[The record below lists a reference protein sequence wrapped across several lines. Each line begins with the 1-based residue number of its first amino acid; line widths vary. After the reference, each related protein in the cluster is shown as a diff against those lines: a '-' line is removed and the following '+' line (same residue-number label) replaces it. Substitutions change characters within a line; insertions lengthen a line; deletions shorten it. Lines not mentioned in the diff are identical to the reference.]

1 MASSTRGVPNG
12 TPEDDDGP
20 LIDQRWRR
28 ASEISTIGIFIIA
41 LTWAAYVASPVLL
54 PVIVAWVLAT
64 IVLPVVKWLEAR
76 GFSRVTAAML
86 VTLTLAVL
94 LVAMLTLLSNPITV
108 WIGRAADVRNIIQ
121 TKLQGI
127 SEPFSAIEAIRK
139 ALQSM
144 GGGGTGPVIHVEQQS
159 NVVVTAF
166 TVVTPAVSQ
175 FVLCIGA
182 LIFYLVF
189 QQRIRSASVLMLR
202 ERESRLAMLKT
213 LTEIDENMTVY
224 FSTFA
229 LVNVCLGI
237 ATFFLALAVGL
248 PNPLLWA
255 VVAALLNFVPYLG
268 PAVVIASLALAGLL
282 TFSTLGQAL
291 TAPLVFIAIVSVEG
305 QFITPTLMGRQL
317 ELNPFAVF
325 LAIAFCAWLWG
336 PVGAFVAVPL
346 LLALTLAFSRLVSE
360 ERPELPG

>member
-1 MASSTRGVPNG
+1 MKSSLRGLSEG
-12 TPEDDDGP
+12 TLDDDQQA
-20 LIDQRWRR
+20 DQRWRR
-28 ASEISTIGIFIIA
+28 ASEISTVGIFVIA

-64 IVLPVVKWLEAR
+64 IVLPVVKWLETR
-76 GFSRVTAAML
+76 GLSRVSASLL
-86 VTLTLAVL
+86 VTVALAVL
-94 LVAMLTLLSNPITV
+94 LVAMLAVLSNPITV
-108 WIGRAADVRNIIQ
+108 WIGRASEVRDIIQ
-121 TKLQGI
+121 SKLQGI

-144 GGGGTGPVIHVEQQS
+144 GGSGTGPVIRVEQQS
-159 NVVVTAF
+159 NAVVTAF

-202 ERESRLAMLKT
+202 EREARLAMLRT
-213 LTEIDENMTVY
+213 LTEIDEHMTVY
-224 FSTFA
+224 FGTFA
-229 LVNVCLGI
+229 LVNICLGI
-237 ATFFLALAVGL
+237 VTFFLAWAVGL

-255 VVAALLNFVPYLG
+255 VIACVLNFVPYLG
-268 PAVVIASLALAGLL
+268 PAVVIAALAMAGLL

-291 TAPLVFIAIVSVEG
+291 TAPLVYIAIVSVEG

-346 LLALTLAFSRLVSE
+346 LMALTLALSRLVVE
-360 ERPELPG
+360 EKPELPG